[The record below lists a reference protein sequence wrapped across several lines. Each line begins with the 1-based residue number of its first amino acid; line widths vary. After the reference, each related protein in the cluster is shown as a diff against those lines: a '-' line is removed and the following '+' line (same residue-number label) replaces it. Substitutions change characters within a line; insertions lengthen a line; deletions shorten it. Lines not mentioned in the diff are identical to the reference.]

1 MSSTP
6 SLASVW
12 GESLRAARLAAGL
25 TQVELAVRIGAN
37 QHTISRLENGA
48 HRPSDPLKLALA
60 GEFATTVE
68 ELFPYPK
75 PTVAA

>member
-1 MSSTP
+1 MNPAP

-25 TQVELAVRIGAN
+25 TQIELANRISAN

-60 GEFATTVE
+60 AEFDTTVE
-68 ELFPYPK
+68 ALFPYPK